1 ARSSLLPSKARVTR
15 STTRAAAPLP
25 LAYSVADKLSG
36 DFVAVTGGRM
46 DDGQRERDALFG
58 PASSQRAGAPS
69 VAAAPT
75 NGRQQ
80 PQAPRGRGR
89 GGGRG
94 AGREPRPPFGG
105 SPGGD
110 GPSNK
115 WDAAAVGGVGT
126 ERGAYTAGSSSFGV
140 SQQQQHQPLSWER
153 ARGQIDV
160 AARQR
165 GLRSAYESVEVGR
178 ETLECLD
185 DQREKLERS
194 EMVLDS
200 TRYAIERSARVLR
213 GMSFWGK
220 IRNAFS
226 DDPLI
231 PSTYH
236 KSSEPAVGVGAG
248 ATAANSNPHEA
259 SPVDENPAEG
269 FICPDCRRRFVGAD
283 ALVEHFGSAH
293 ADSGASGGVNVQGEP
308 RPVGDTAG
316 VSAGER
322 REGWADDRL
331 GGGGGGS
338 HGGGDGSG
346 GGDGRDV
353 DPGSLKDQLFLS
365 RRKGQA

>member
-1 ARSSLLPSKARVTR
+1 MEHPLRDSDQNTRILAARSSLLPSKARVTR

-58 PASSQRAGAPS
+58 PVSSQRAGAPS

-105 SPGGD
+105 SPGDD

-115 WDAAAVGGVGT
+115 WDAAAVGGT
-126 ERGAYTAGSSSFGV
+126 ERGAYTAGSSSFGA

-185 DQREKLERS
+185 DQR
-194 EMVLDS
+194 
-200 TRYAIERSARVLR
+200 
-213 GMSFWGK
+213 
-220 IRNAFS
+220 
-226 DDPLI
+226 
-231 PSTYH
+231 
-236 KSSEPAVGVGAG
+236 
-248 ATAANSNPHEA
+248 
-259 SPVDENPAEG
+259 
-269 FICPDCRRRFVGAD
+269 
-283 ALVEHFGSAH
+283 
-293 ADSGASGGVNVQGEP
+293 GGITV
-308 RPVGDTAG
+308 
-316 VSAGER
+316 
-322 REGWADDRL
+322 
-331 GGGGGGS
+331 
-338 HGGGDGSG
+338 
-346 GGDGRDV
+346 
-353 DPGSLKDQLFLS
+353 
-365 RRKGQA
+365 